1 MMGSRFEP
9 LAVPQLLDEPRQIRL
24 FRRGAHARGRFGCP
38 IGLKKG
44 GKVPAVPK
52 RCTHYGE
59 QPLEAVI
66 PSVHE
71 RQTTHE
77 QMNQQSHPD
86 LPSNGVGTMAEE
98 VGELKRLLNLLEED
112 LDVPTAAVKFG
123 HRPRAPF
130 QVVGYESDLD
140 LLAVDFDEGHD
151 TAQSL
156 GIIFLRFLNRQFDDL
171 VAQDAFISRG
181 FERAHHLVLH
191 VVLGPTD
198 PPDASFR
205 QLEEVLELVVG
216 LVEHGDFAGFEGGAK
231 LSGLR
236 AIMVFGRVDNG
247 ALGQKALQIQ
257 TQMTFGCGLPATVFR
272 PVHTVGDQL
281 DRGRVDRVDRLAEPA
296 EIAPAHLAFGKPRNR
311 VHQMLHH
318 IPVERLGHVRVA
330 NLIGVTQIIARWGN
344 RPAKGRKCSFVHLER
359 IAHIVESDRMGKVG
373 VHQRNYMAPR
383 CERPASGFYAMLLRK
398 VRDHVP
404 GNQIAQL
411 LQGCIPMSGWFVF
424 LSLFFHT
431 LRVEDLD
438 GTYQPF
444 RLNAMG

>member
-1 MMGSRFEP
+1 MVSRFEH

-24 FRRGAHARGRFGCP
+24 FRRGAYARGRFGCP
-38 IGLKKG
+38 IGLKKS

-66 PSVHE
+66 PFVHE

-98 VGELKRLLNLLEED
+98 VGELKRLLNLLEEY
-112 LDVPTAAVKFG
+112 LDVPTTAVKFG
-123 HRPRAPF
+123 NRPRAPF
-130 QVVGYESDLD
+130 QVVGYKSDLD
-140 LLAVDFDEGHD
+140 LFAVDFDECHD

-171 VAQDAFISRG
+171 VAQDAFVSRG

-191 VVLGPTD
+191 VVLGPAH
-198 PPDASFR
+198 PPNAALR
-205 QLEEVLELVVG
+205 QFEEVLELVVG
-216 LVEHGDFAGFEGGAK
+216 LVEHSDFTRFEAGAK
-231 LSGLR
+231 FSGLR
-236 AIMVFGRVDNG
+236 AVMVLCRVDDG
-247 ALGQKALQIQ
+247 ALGQKTLKIQ
-257 TQMTFGCGLPATVFR
+257 TQMALCCGFSAAVLR
-272 PVHTVGDQL
+272 PVHTIGDQL
-281 DRGRVDRVDRLAEPA
+281 NCGRVDRVDRLVETA
-296 EIAPAHLAFGKPRNR
+296 EIATAHLSLRKTRNR

-318 IPVERLGHVRVA
+318 IPVKRLGHVRVA

-344 RPAKGRKCSFVHLER
+344 RPAKGRKRGFVHLEC
-359 IAHIVESDRMGKVG
+359 IAHVVESDRMGKVG
-373 VHQRNYMAPR
+373 VQQRNHMAPR
-383 CERPASGFYAMLLRK
+383 RERSASGLHAMLLGK
-398 VRDHVP
+398 VRDHVS

-438 GTYQPF
+438 GTCQLF
-444 RLNAMG
+444 I